1 MAYAGQIIRNP
12 VSGEQIEFLR
22 TAADTDGE
30 LLELNLS
37 VAPDG
42 KVPGMHVHPHQE
54 ERFEVLEGKMRFRM
68 GLKTIEA
75 GPGDVVTVP
84 AGKAHKF
91 ANAGD
96 EVAVAR
102 VQVTP
107 ALEMER
113 LLETAVELAEEGRV
127 MRSGMPK
134 PLELALFVGEFKRE
148 VRGPGSPGA
157 LQRAML
163 APLASIARMRG
174 YGKRYPAAPRRNGV
188 GVDRARPPRS
198 HSPTGAGPQF
208 AGPLRSGAAVACR
221 WLAALAG
228 LTRPSARTLVAAIDP
243 GAAIEQESSPRR
255 RRARRAR
262 RRPRGS
268 RRRRIRSG
276 RRRRSRR
283 RVSHPGRSGCHRAG
297 DRRRRRR
304 RVRSAPVSRR

>member
-42 KVPGMHVHPHQE
+42 KVPGIHVHPHQE

-134 PLELALFVGEFKRE
+134 PLDLALFVGEFSR
-148 VRGPGSPGA
+148 RGTRSGLAGLAAARDARSAGVDRQAARPRQA
-157 LQRAML
+157 L
-163 APLASIARMRG
+163 
-174 YGKRYPAAPRRNGV
+174 PAAPRRNGLGAQQARPRLALV
-188 GVDRARPPRS
+188 QPQRVRSSRARSASGGRRLPR
-198 HSPTGAGPQF
+198 P
-208 AGPLRSGAAVACR
+208 V
-221 WLAALAG
+221 
-228 LTRPSARTLVAAIDP
+228 LTRSWSP
-243 GAAIEQESSPRR
+243 GRSRGPGSRSRCRCR
-255 RRARRAR
+255 RRARRLR
-262 RRPRGS
+262 RRPSSESSPSNPLRSSSPEPPSSRSPGPVWLSPS
-268 RRRRIRSG
+268 RRSSPAPPSSRS
-276 RRRRSRR
+276 
-283 RVSHPGRSGCHRAG
+283 V
-297 DRRRRRR
+297 
-304 RVRSAPVSRR
+304 PVSRR